1 MSGDLQMTKILG
13 LTGGIASG
21 KSTADVFFREKQIPV
36 IDCDQIAHDILNKGE
51 KGYEL
56 VLKQFGKRILKSDQS
71 INRSALG
78 QIVFD
83 DEKQLE
89 ALNEITHPLIFQ
101 EIQAKIALN
110 NRNKNSLV
118 VVDAPVLFESKGQKY
133 CDFTLLIAIPESLQM
148 KRLMLRDNLSKGA
161 ALKRI
166 RSQMP
171 LSQKEK
177 LADFVINNTGTK
189 QDLKS
194 KLEQLLLEIKGED
207 LYGMS

>member
-1 MSGDLQMTKILG
+1 MTKILG

-56 VLKQFGKRILKSDQS
+56 VLKQFGMNILKSDQS

-89 ALNEITHPLIFQ
+89 TLNRITHPLIFQ

-110 NRNKNSLV
+110 NPSKNSLV
-118 VVDAPVLFESKGQKY
+118 VVDAPVLFEANGQKY

-148 KRLMLRDNLSKGA
+148 KRLMLRDRLSKGA

-177 LADFVINNTGTK
+177 IADFVINNTGTK

>member
-1 MSGDLQMTKILG
+1 MTKILG

-56 VLKQFGKRILKSDQS
+56 VLKRFGMNILKSDRS
-71 INRSALG
+71 INRSELG
-78 QIVFD
+78 QIVFND
-83 DEKQLE
+83 KKQLE
-89 ALNEITHPLIFQ
+89 ALNRITHPLIFQ

-110 NRNKNSLV
+110 NPSKNSLV
-118 VVDAPVLFESKGQKY
+118 VVDAPVLFEANGQKY

-148 KRLMLRDNLSKGA
+148 KRLMLRDHLSKGA

-194 KLEQLLLEIKGED
+194 KLEKLLLKIKGED

>member
-1 MSGDLQMTKILG
+1 MTKILG

-21 KSTADVFFREKQIPV
+21 KSTADAFFREKQIPV

-89 ALNEITHPLIFQ
+89 TLNRITHPLIFQ

-110 NRNKNSLV
+110 NPSKNSLV
-118 VVDAPVLFESKGQKY
+118 VVDAPVLFEANGQKY

>member
-1 MSGDLQMTKILG
+1 MTKILG
-13 LTGGIASG
+13 ITGGIASG

-56 VLKQFGKRILKSDQS
+56 VLKQFGMNILKSDQS

-89 ALNEITHPLIFQ
+89 TLNRITHPLIFQ

-110 NRNKNSLV
+110 NPSKNSLV
-118 VVDAPVLFESKGQKY
+118 VVDAPVLFEANGQKY

-148 KRLMLRDNLSKGA
+148 KRLMLRDRLSKGA

>member
-1 MSGDLQMTKILG
+1 MTKILG

-51 KGYEL
+51 EGYEL
-56 VLKQFGKRILKSDQS
+56 VLKQFGMNILKSDQS

-89 ALNEITHPLIFQ
+89 TLNRITHPLIFQ

-110 NRNKNSLV
+110 NPSKNSLV
-118 VVDAPVLFESKGQKY
+118 VVDAPVLFEANGQKY

-148 KRLMLRDNLSKGA
+148 KRLMLRDRLSKGA

>member
-1 MSGDLQMTKILG
+1 MTKILG
-13 LTGGIASG
+13 ITGGIASG

-51 KGYEL
+51 EGYEL
-56 VLKQFGKRILKSDQS
+56 VLKQFGMNILKSDKS

-89 ALNEITHPLIFQ
+89 TLNRITHPLIFQ

-110 NRNKNSLV
+110 NPSKNSLV
-118 VVDAPVLFESKGQKY
+118 VVDAPVLFEANGQKY

-148 KRLMLRDNLSKGA
+148 KRLMLRDRLSKGA

>member
-1 MSGDLQMTKILG
+1 MTKILG

-51 KGYEL
+51 EGYEL
-56 VLKQFGKRILKSDQS
+56 VLKQFGMNILKSDKS

-89 ALNEITHPLIFQ
+89 TLNRITHPLIFQ

-110 NRNKNSLV
+110 NPSKNSLV
-118 VVDAPVLFESKGQKY
+118 VVDAPVLFEANGQKY

-148 KRLMLRDNLSKGA
+148 KRLMLRDRLSKGA

>member
-1 MSGDLQMTKILG
+1 MTKILG

-51 KGYEL
+51 EGYEL
-56 VLKQFGKRILKSDQS
+56 VLKQFGMNILKSDKS

-89 ALNEITHPLIFQ
+89 TLNRITHPLIFQ

-110 NRNKNSLV
+110 NPSKNSLV
-118 VVDAPVLFESKGQKY
+118 VVDAPVLFEANGQKY

-148 KRLMLRDNLSKGA
+148 KRLMLRDRLSKGA

-171 LSQKEK
+171 LSQKKK

>member
-1 MSGDLQMTKILG
+1 MTKILG

-56 VLKQFGKRILKSDQS
+56 VLKQFGMNILKSDQS

-83 DEKQLE
+83 NKKQLKT
-89 ALNEITHPLIFQ
+89 LNRITHPLIFQ

-110 NRNKNSLV
+110 NPSKNSLV
-118 VVDAPVLFESKGQKY
+118 VVDAPVLFEANGQKY

-148 KRLMLRDNLSKGA
+148 KRLMLRDRLSKGA

>member
-1 MSGDLQMTKILG
+1 MTKILG
-13 LTGGIASG
+13 ITGGIASG

-56 VLKQFGKRILKSDQS
+56 VLKRFGMNILKSDQS

-89 ALNEITHPLIFQ
+89 TLNRITHPLIFQ

-110 NRNKNSLV
+110 NPSKNSLV
-118 VVDAPVLFESKGQKY
+118 VVDAPVLFEANGQKY

-148 KRLMLRDNLSKGA
+148 KRLMLRDRLSKGA

>member
-1 MSGDLQMTKILG
+1 ML
-13 LTGGIASG
+13 
-21 KSTADVFFREKQIPV
+21 FRSHQK
-36 IDCDQIAHDILNKGE
+36 
-51 KGYEL
+51 
-56 VLKQFGKRILKSDQS
+56 QS

-89 ALNEITHPLIFQ
+89 TLNRITHPLIFQ

-110 NRNKNSLV
+110 NPSKNSLV
-118 VVDAPVLFESKGQKY
+118 VVDAPVLFEANGQNY

-148 KRLMLRDNLSKGA
+148 KRLMLRDRLSKGA

>member
-1 MSGDLQMTKILG
+1 MTKILG

-36 IDCDQIAHDILNKGE
+36 IDCDQIAHDILNNGE

-56 VLKQFGKRILKSDQS
+56 VLKQFGKSILKSDQT

-83 DEKQLE
+83 DEKQLKT
-89 ALNEITHPLIFQ
+89 LNRITHPLIFQ

-110 NRNKNSLV
+110 NPSKNSLV
-118 VVDAPVLFESKGQKY
+118 VVDAPVLFEANGQKY

>member
-1 MSGDLQMTKILG
+1 MTKILG

-36 IDCDQIAHDILNKGE
+36 IDCDQIAHDILNNGE

-56 VLKQFGKRILKSDQS
+56 VLKQFGKSILKSDQT

-83 DEKQLE
+83 NKKQLKT
-89 ALNEITHPLIFQ
+89 LNRITHPLIFQ

-110 NRNKNSLV
+110 NPSKNSLV
-118 VVDAPVLFESKGQKY
+118 VVDAPVLFEANGQKY

>member
-1 MSGDLQMTKILG
+1 MTKILG

-56 VLKQFGKRILKSDQS
+56 VLKQFGMNILKSDQS

-83 DEKQLE
+83 DEKKLE
-89 ALNEITHPLIFQ
+89 TLNRITHPLIFQ

-110 NRNKNSLV
+110 NPSKNSLV
-118 VVDAPVLFESKGQKY
+118 VVDAPVLFEANGQKY

-148 KRLMLRDNLSKGA
+148 KRLMLRDRLSKGA

>member
-1 MSGDLQMTKILG
+1 MTKILG

-21 KSTADVFFREKQIPV
+21 KSTVDVFFREKQIPV

-56 VLKQFGKRILKSDQS
+56 VLKQFGMNILKSDQS

-89 ALNEITHPLIFQ
+89 TLNRITHPLIFQ

-110 NRNKNSLV
+110 NPSKNSLV
-118 VVDAPVLFESKGQKY
+118 VVDAPVLFEANGQKY

-148 KRLMLRDNLSKGA
+148 KRLMLRDRLSKGA

-171 LSQKEK
+171 LSQKKK

>member
-1 MSGDLQMTKILG
+1 MTKILG

-36 IDCDQIAHDILNKGE
+36 IDCDQLAHDILNNGE

-56 VLKQFGKRILKSDQS
+56 VLKQFGKSILKSDQT

-83 DEKQLE
+83 NKKQLKT
-89 ALNEITHPLIFQ
+89 LNRITHPLIFQ

-110 NRNKNSLV
+110 NPNKNSLV
-118 VVDAPVLFESKGQKY
+118 VVDAPVLFEANGQKY

>member
-1 MSGDLQMTKILG
+1 MTKILG

-36 IDCDQIAHDILNKGE
+36 IDCDQIAHDILNNGE

-56 VLKQFGKRILKSDQS
+56 VLKQFGKSILKSDQT

-83 DEKQLE
+83 DEKQLKT
-89 ALNEITHPLIFQ
+89 LNRITHPLIFQ

-110 NRNKNSLV
+110 NPSKNSLV
-118 VVDAPVLFESKGQKY
+118 VVDAPVLFEANGQKY

-189 QDLKS
+189 QDLKF

>member
-1 MSGDLQMTKILG
+1 MTKILG

-36 IDCDQIAHDILNKGE
+36 IDCDQIAHDILNNGE

-56 VLKQFGKRILKSDQS
+56 VLKQFGKSILKSDQT

-83 DEKQLE
+83 DEKQLKT
-89 ALNEITHPLIFQ
+89 LNRITHPLIFQ

-110 NRNKNSLV
+110 NPGKNSLV
-118 VVDAPVLFESKGQKY
+118 VVDAPVLFEANGQKY

>member
-1 MSGDLQMTKILG
+1 MTKILG

-21 KSTADVFFREKQIPV
+21 KSTVDVFFREKQIPV

-56 VLKQFGKRILKSDQS
+56 VLKQFGMNILKSDQS

-89 ALNEITHPLIFQ
+89 TLNRITHPLIFQ

-110 NRNKNSLV
+110 NPSKNSLV
-118 VVDAPVLFESKGQKY
+118 VVDAPVLFEANGQKY

-148 KRLMLRDNLSKGA
+148 KRLMLRDRLSKGA

>member
-1 MSGDLQMTKILG
+1 MTKILG

-56 VLKQFGKRILKSDQS
+56 VLKQFGMNILKSDQS

-89 ALNEITHPLIFQ
+89 TLNRITHPLIFQ

-110 NRNKNSLV
+110 NPSKNSLV
-118 VVDAPVLFESKGQKY
+118 VVDAPVLFEANGQKY

-148 KRLMLRDNLSKGA
+148 KRLMLRDRLSKGA

-171 LSQKEK
+171 LSQKKK

>member
-1 MSGDLQMTKILG
+1 MTKILG

-56 VLKQFGKRILKSDQS
+56 VLKQFGMNILKSDQS

-89 ALNEITHPLIFQ
+89 TLNRITHPLIFQ

-110 NRNKNSLV
+110 NPSKNSLV
-118 VVDAPVLFESKGQKY
+118 VVDAPVLFEANGQKY

-148 KRLMLRDNLSKGA
+148 KRLMLRDRLSKGA

-171 LSQKEK
+171 LPQKEK

>member
-1 MSGDLQMTKILG
+1 MTKILG

-36 IDCDQIAHDILNKGE
+36 IDCDQIAHDILNNGE

-56 VLKQFGKRILKSDQS
+56 VLKQFGKSILKSDQT

-83 DEKQLE
+83 DEKQLKT
-89 ALNEITHPLIFQ
+89 LNRITHPLIFQ

-110 NRNKNSLV
+110 NPSKNSLV
-118 VVDAPVLFESKGQKY
+118 VVDAPVLFEANGQKY

-148 KRLMLRDNLSKGA
+148 KRLMLRDRLSKGA

>member
-1 MSGDLQMTKILG
+1 MTKILG

-56 VLKQFGKRILKSDQS
+56 VLKQFGMNILKSDQS

-89 ALNEITHPLIFQ
+89 TLNRITHPLIFQ

-110 NRNKNSLV
+110 NPSKNSLV
-118 VVDAPVLFESKGQKY
+118 VVDAPVLFEANGQKY

-148 KRLMLRDNLSKGA
+148 KRLMLRDRLSKGA

-189 QDLKS
+189 QNLKS